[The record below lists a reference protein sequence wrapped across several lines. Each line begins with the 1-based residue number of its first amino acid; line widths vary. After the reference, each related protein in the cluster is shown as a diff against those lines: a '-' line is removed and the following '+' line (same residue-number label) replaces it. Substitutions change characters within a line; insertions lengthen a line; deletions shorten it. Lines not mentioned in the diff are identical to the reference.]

1 MSGPQHIVGLS
12 LFGPLVLTVATA
24 PANRV
29 RLLLQTQDEIV
40 LNLREESLAH
50 HHRHT
55 PSSSSNTKPYNLTN
69 NDSSKNTT
77 EEQEDDDEEP
87 RSIIAPYA
95 QLPYTD
101 MQDCYQRLLEK
112 EGRAALWRGYS
123 VEVGRIFLQKS
134 IETRLSRRGTFA
146 LRRWMSLTPPNAQG
160 GGMGAGWMLATAVEG
175 TLVGTAAM
183 AVVYPL
189 AMLHA
194 KMATDVR
201 RRTRTVHKVIVKPAP
216 VPTAVPAPVVVQE
229 EKKEGEAVPVES
241 STESISRDSV
251 EWVDHTAEWANH
263 QDQDQDQKDL
273 TVREPILEEP
283 LSVSEST
290 PPITTTAV
298 ATASTEENED
308 DDQELSYT
316 TVTYDLSHK
325 YRTYRQI
332 YREIIASS
340 EGYLGLYKG
349 FSTVIASAF
358 ISRLGMM
365 TIYTLKSFCAG
376 PSGTVSISPFQVFLT
391 QTALSVVTYPLTTV
405 GNRRMIAAPGRYTSS
420 WEAAKDIVEK
430 QGWQAL
436 FRGVEVVVL
445 RSVVLAA
452 MSQLLL

>member
-12 LFGPLVLTVATA
+12 LCAPLVLTVATA

-50 HHRHT
+50 HHHHT
-55 PSSSSNTKPYNLTN
+55 ASSSSSNIKPYNLTN
-69 NDSSKNTT
+69 NDKSKTTT
-77 EEQEDDDEEP
+77 EEQDDDDEEP

-101 MQDCYQRLLEK
+101 MQDCYHRLLEK

-146 LRRWMSLTPPNAQG
+146 LRKWMSLTPPNAQR

-175 TLVGTAAM
+175 TLVGAAAM

-189 AMLHA
+189 AVLHA

-201 RRTRTVHKVIVKPAP
+201 RRTRTVHKVFVKSAP
-216 VPTAVPAPVVVQE
+216 VPTAAPVAVQE
-229 EKKEGEAVPVES
+229 EKEKEGEAVAVES

-263 QDQDQDQKDL
+263 QGQDQDQKDL
-273 TVREPILEEP
+273 TVKTPILEGP
-283 LSVSEST
+283 LSITEST
-290 PPITTTAV
+290 PQTTTAA
-298 ATASTEENED
+298 ATITTKEKDD

-325 YRTYRQI
+325 YKTYRQI
-332 YREIIASS
+332 YHEIIASS

-349 FSTVIASAF
+349 FSTFIASAF

-365 TIYTLKSFCAG
+365 TIYTFKSFCAG
-376 PSGTVSISPFQVFLT
+376 PSGTVSISPLQVFLT

-420 WEAAKDIVEK
+420 WEAAKEIVEK

-452 MSQLLL
+452 LSQLLL

>member
-55 PSSSSNTKPYNLTN
+55 SSSSSNIKPYNLTN
-69 NDSSKNTT
+69 DDTSKNAT

-95 QLPYTD
+95 QLPYKD
-101 MQDCYQRLLEK
+101 MQDCYHRLLEK

-201 RRTRTVHKVIVKPAP
+201 RRTRTTHKVIVKPAH
-216 VPTAVPAPVVVQE
+216 VPTAVPAPVAVQE
-229 EKKEGEAVPVES
+229 EKEKEGEALAVES

-251 EWVDHTAEWANH
+251 EWVNHTAEWANH

-273 TVREPILEEP
+273 PEAS

-290 PPITTTAV
+290 PPTTTVV
-298 ATASTEENED
+298 ATATAEEEKD

-325 YRTYRQI
+325 YKTYRQI
-332 YREIIASS
+332 YHEIIASS

-365 TIYTLKSFCAG
+365 TMYTLKSFCGG

-420 WEAAKDIVEK
+420 WEAAKEIVEK

-452 MSQLLL
+452 MTQLLL

>member
-1 MSGPQHIVGLS
+1 MSGPHHIVGLS

-50 HHRHT
+50 HHHHHT
-55 PSSSSNTKPYNLTN
+55 SSSSPSNTKPYNVT
-69 NDSSKNTT
+69 NDSNSAQD
-77 EEQEDDDEEP
+77 EEEDEEEP

-101 MQDCYQRLLEK
+101 VQDCYTRLLEK
-112 EGRAALWRGYS
+112 EGRSALWRGYS

-134 IETRLSRRGTFA
+134 LETRLTRKGTFA
-146 LRRWMSLTPPNAQG
+146 LRQWMSLTPPNVQG
-160 GGMGAGWMLATAVEG
+160 RGMGAGWMLATAVEG
-175 TLVGTAAM
+175 TLVGAAAM
-183 AVVYPL
+183 AVAYPL
-189 AMLHA
+189 AVLHA
-194 KMATDVR
+194 KMATDVV
-201 RRTRTVHKVIVKPAP
+201 RRTRIVRKVVSKRAPALS
-216 VPTAVPAPVVVQE
+216 PVVVQE
-229 EKKEGEAVPVES
+229 MKDGEAPAAAELSSSS

-251 EWVDHTAEWANH
+251 EWVDHTSEWANH
-263 QDQDQDQKDL
+263 PQGQDQDQEDL
-273 TVREPILEEP
+273 TVSTPVLEGP
-283 LSVSEST
+283 LSVSEPKNIPDEPT
-290 PPITTTAV
+290 PTTV
-298 ATASTEENED
+298 ATLEEHETEH
-308 DDQELSYT
+308 SYT

-325 YRTYRQI
+325 YKTYRQI
-332 YREIIASS
+332 FNEIIASS

-365 TIYTLKSFCAG
+365 TIYTTKSFCAG
-376 PSGTVSISPFQVFLT
+376 TSGTVAFSPFQVFLS
-391 QTALSVVTYPLTTV
+391 QTVLSVVTYPLTTV
-405 GNRRMIAAPGRYTSS
+405 GNRRMIAHSGRYTSS
-420 WEAAKDIVEK
+420 WDAAKQIVDK

-452 MSQLLL
+452 LSQLLL

>member
-12 LFGPLVLTVATA
+12 LFAPLVLTVATA

-50 HHRHT
+50 HHHHT
-55 PSSSSNTKPYNLTN
+55 SSSNIKPYNHTN
-69 NDSSKNTT
+69 NDNSKTTT
-77 EEQEDDDEEP
+77 EEQDDDDDEP

-101 MQDCYQRLLEK
+101 MQDCYHRLLEK

-146 LRRWMSLTPPNAQG
+146 LRKWMSLTPPNAQG

-175 TLVGTAAM
+175 TLVGAAAM

-189 AMLHA
+189 AVLHA

-201 RRTRTVHKVIVKPAP
+201 RRTRTVHKVFVKPAP
-216 VPTAVPAPVVVQE
+216 VPTATPVAVQE
-229 EKKEGEAVPVES
+229 KEKEGKPVDVES

-251 EWVDHTAEWANH
+251 EWVDHTAEWVD
-263 QDQDQDQKDL
+263 QDQDQDQEDL
-273 TVREPILEEP
+273 TVKTPIIEGP
-283 LSVSEST
+283 LSVAEST
-290 PPITTTAV
+290 PQITTA
-298 ATASTEENED
+298 ATITTEEKDE
-308 DDQELSYT
+308 DDQELPYT
-316 TVTYDLSHK
+316 TVTYDFSHK

-332 YREIIASS
+332 YDEIISSS
-340 EGYLGLYKG
+340 EGYLCLYKG
-349 FSTVIASAF
+349 FSTFIASAF

-365 TIYTLKSFCAG
+365 TIYTLKSFRAG
-376 PSGTVSISPFQVFLT
+376 PSGTVSISPLQVFLA

-420 WEAAKDIVEK
+420 WEAAKEIVEK

-452 MSQLLL
+452 LSQLLL